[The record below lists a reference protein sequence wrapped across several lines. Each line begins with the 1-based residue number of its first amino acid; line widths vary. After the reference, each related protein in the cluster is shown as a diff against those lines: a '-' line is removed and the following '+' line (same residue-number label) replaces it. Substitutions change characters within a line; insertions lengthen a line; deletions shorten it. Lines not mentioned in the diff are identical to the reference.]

1 MKTLTK
7 KLLAVL
13 TVLTMLGTLGITALA
28 EGTEDNPKSINAK
41 FVISMNNKSGASYL
55 ITKNPSTVYVKN
67 TVSPVFPFDLK
78 DEITDDQLA
87 KLSKAELQ
95 CTIAFGSKNAND
107 NVTAFDVTAVP
118 ITKTDKTNFKEK
130 VYDEMIKLDDKG
142 TISNSA
148 EFWEAGGGTE
158 FTQTVTAANATEV
171 KTFDVTQYVQTQPKD
186 DKLYFIKLYTNDVAN
201 GGSAQNN
208 TVKPGVQLV
217 LTFSDAMGDLNSIS
231 IPATAKEDFTLP
243 AKGENGSEITWAS
256 SDASTIAIEGST
268 ARVTR
273 PSLSDGNKTVTLTA
287 TATLDTDV
295 QTRNFTVTVLCL
307 QNVSEN
313 IVRATS
319 VADTFVTK
327 GNADNGYSD
336 KDYSDNNYLYINGT
350 GRHSFLRFNVED
362 KQNIENAV
370 AAKLYMYIAEV
381 KSGTAPTVMT
391 LGLQETDRTSWE
403 EEGLTY
409 NQLLTAGILNTNGDE
424 RYGRGQYIDT
434 VPTEKI
440 IAGEWVSV
448 DITSY
453 LKENCASD
461 GIAAFRL
468 YGSPTAKISSRETD
482 YAPYIELYSGDTGA
496 VIADTDAI
504 KLPSCVFESF
514 TLPTAGANG
523 SSIEWA
529 SDNAAIAVSGGTAA
543 VTPVDADTE
552 VTLTATISKG
562 DETDTKA
569 FKVKVLKEIF
579 TFSGGLSAETVTVS
593 VADGYVMPSENVI
606 YIAKYDTEGQ
616 LIGMALPGEAITV
629 TEDIATIKAFMWK
642 KASLRPISLGILSK

>member
-13 TVLTMLGTLGITALA
+13 TALTMLGTLGITALA
-28 EGTEDNPKSINAK
+28 EGTEDNPKSINAD
-41 FVISMNNKSGASYL
+41 FIIGMNSNA
-55 ITKNPSTVYVKN
+55 TTFAKNPTSNLIKN
-67 TVSPVFPFDLK
+67 TYRLILPFTLPSDVTAEKLK
-78 DEITDDQLA
+78 TLA
-87 KLSKAELQ
+87 KAELQ
-95 CTIAFGSKNAND
+95 AEVAPSTG
-107 NVTAFDVTAVP
+107 VTSLTVAVVP
-118 ITKTDKTNFKEK
+118 ITENKTEFKTA
-130 VYDEMIKLDDKG
+130 VYDKLAAG
-142 TISNSA
+142 QTA
-148 EFWEAGGGTE
+148 EYDSTYWKIGGGT
-158 FTQTVTAANATEV
+158 TVRTTVTETTQE
-171 KTFDVTQYVQTQPKD
+171 TFDVTDYVRQVED
-186 DKLYFIKLYTNDVAN
+186 GICFIKVYNESD
-201 GGSAQNN
+201 SSKNN
-208 TVKPGVQLV
+208 KFRDPKLV

-231 IPATAKEDFTLP
+231 IPATVTGDFKLP
-243 AKGENGSEITWAS
+243 TTGTNGSKIEWAS
-256 SDASTIAIEGST
+256 SDASTIAIDGST

-287 TATLDTDV
+287 KATIEDDV
-295 QTRNFTVTVLCL
+295 QTRDFTVTVLCS
-307 QNVSEN
+307 QIVSEDT
-313 IVRATS
+313 VRATS

-350 GRHSFLRFNVED
+350 GRQSFLRFNVED

-370 AAKLYMYIAEV
+370 AAKLYMHIAEV
-381 KSGTAPTVMT
+381 DKAPTVMA
-391 LGLQETDRTSWE
+391 LGLQGTDRTSWE
-403 EEGLTY
+403 EKGLTY
-409 NQLLTAGILNTNGDE
+409 NQLLTAGILNTNSDE

-434 VPTEKI
+434 VPTEKM
-440 IAGEWVSV
+440 IAGEWISV

-468 YGSPTAKISSRETD
+468 YGSQTAKISSKETE

-529 SDNAAIAVSGGTAA
+529 SNNAAITVSGGTAA

-562 DETDTKA
+562 VETDTKA

-579 TFSGGLSAETVTVS
+579 KFSGALTAETVTVS

-629 TEDIATIKAFMWK
+629 TGDIETIKAFMWK
-642 KASLRPISLGILSK
+642 KDSLRPISLGILSK